1 MTPLAAVARAALAP
15 VPADQELM
23 RRVLEEQAVA
33 RVLPTPSWSEYLLHV
48 VRTALETVMGPLF
61 RYLPMAGVARVLLIA
76 VLAVA
81 VLALVALLVRV
92 VRRRARRAAQP
103 DPEAAAGPPPAPPR
117 APDPAAWRMQ
127 LDAHLGRGD
136 VAAALDALW
145 WWLATTVA
153 RGAVDPS
160 WTTRELLARAGRT
173 DLGALS
179 GALDRLT
186 YAAAR
191 PQPADVRAFA
201 LRLEAAL

>member
-1 MTPLAAVARAALAP
+1 MTPT
-15 VPADQELM
+15 PADQELM

-33 RVLPTPSWSEYLLHV
+33 RALPPPSWTEYLLHV
-48 VRTALETVMGPLF
+48 VRTVLETVLGPLL
-61 RYLPMAGVARVLLIA
+61 RHIPLAGAARVLLIA

-81 VLALVALLVRV
+81 VLALAALVVRAL
-92 VRRRARRAAQP
+92 RRRARRASEAAP
-103 DPEAAAGPPPAPPR
+103 PAAAGAPPTPAR
-117 APDPAAWRMQ
+117 APDPVAWRTQ
-127 LDAHLGRGD
+127 LDAHLDRGD

-145 WWLATTVA
+145 WWLATTVV

-201 LRLEAAL
+201 ERLEAAL